1 MGWWRCPGAFLIS
14 YGHNMQMLS
23 PHRAWQ
29 SISWTCLPA
38 HAPYCN
44 PGAFSGCKL
53 DHIILLLKTFKGLPF
68 RMKANPLR
76 RFTWLFLP
84 GLGLSFLSHSVIQ
97 QILIVCLFYAQEK
110 ACGSARSR
118 QRLHSQ
124 ENCSHRGQISWVSGL
139 VGGGQGRERRK
150 DNLEPLIKQA
160 NITHFI
166 LTVVTII
173 VTVLPL

>member
-1 MGWWRCPGAFLIS
+1 MLERVIWTNLAEREGRMGWWRCPGAFLIS

-124 ENCSHRGQISWVSGL
+124 ENCTYIPLRGM
-139 VGGGQGRERRK
+139 R
-150 DNLEPLIKQA
+150 
-160 NITHFI
+160 
-166 LTVVTII
+166 
-173 VTVLPL
+173 